1 MLTPHLPPLY
11 VVTDRHQVGEGEF
24 LSVLENII
32 GEGGL
37 MLQLREK
44 DLSTRTLLRWAKEI
58 MQWVERHQVTFLIND
73 RVDVVMATGAHGVHL
88 RGNSLP
94 VEKVRACLG
103 PDRLIGVSVHSADEA
118 VQREKDGANFIVLGP
133 IYDTPSKRAYGAPLG
148 TSVLEE
154 TCQRCQIPIFAIGGI
169 SLSRVSDIKKTGAS
183 GVAVISSIFQ
193 SSMPAETVK
202 NYTTQLGVS
211 V

>member
-1 MLTPHLPPLY
+1 MPTSHVPPLY

-24 LSVLENII
+24 LSVLEEIMSA
-32 GEGGL
+32 GGL

-44 DLSTRTLLRWAKEI
+44 DLPTRTLLAWAKEI
-58 MQWVERHQVTFLIND
+58 MQYAERHQIPFLVND

-88 RGNSLP
+88 RGDSLP
-94 VEKVRACLG
+94 VEKARNCLG

-118 VQREKDGANFIVLGP
+118 VEREKEGANFVVLGP
-133 IYDTPSKRAYGAPLG
+133 IFDTPSKRAYGAPLG
-148 TSVLEE
+148 MSVLEE
-154 TCQRCQIPIFAIGGI
+154 TCHRCQIPIFAIGGI
-169 SLSRVSDIKKTGAS
+169 NLTRVSDIKKTGAS

-193 SSMPAETVK
+193 SSRPPEIVK

-211 V
+211 S

>member
-1 MLTPHLPPLY
+1 MLPSHLPPLY
-11 VVTDRHQVGEGEF
+11 VVTDRHQVGEGKF
-24 LSVLENII
+24 LSVLETII
-32 GEGGL
+32 SEGGL

-44 DLSTRTLLRWAKEI
+44 DLPTRTLVDWAKIIIKWAESY
-58 MQWVERHQVTFLIND
+58 QVPFLIND

-94 VEKVRACLG
+94 VGKVRNCLG
-103 PDRLIGVSVHSADEA
+103 PNRLIGVSVHSVEEA
-118 VQREKDGANFIVLGP
+118 VQREKEGANFVVLGP
-133 IYDTPSKRAYGAPLG
+133 IYDTPSKRVYGDPLG
-148 TSVLEE
+148 TSVLEAA
-154 TCQRCQIPIFAIGGI
+154 CQRCQIPIFAIGGM
-169 SLSRVSDIKKTGAS
+169 SLSRVPEIKKTGAS

-211 V
+211 P